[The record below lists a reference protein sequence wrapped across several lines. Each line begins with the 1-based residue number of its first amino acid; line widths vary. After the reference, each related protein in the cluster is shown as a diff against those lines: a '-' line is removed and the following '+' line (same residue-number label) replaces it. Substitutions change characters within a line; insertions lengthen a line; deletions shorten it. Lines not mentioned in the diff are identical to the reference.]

1 MLTKAISRGGE
12 AVNNKLPKQGGECIV
27 IMHAAVV
34 VVVKQNESSARLQ
47 NFAHLYNSLRG
58 LTTHGWKRVLAIH

>member
-1 MLTKAISRGGE
+1 MLTQAISRGGE
-12 AVNNKLPKQGGECIV
+12 AVNNKLPKQGRECIV
-27 IMHAAVV
+27 IMHAAV

-58 LTTHGWKRVLAIH
+58 LNTHGWKHVLAIH